1 MINDPFSHSVASTI
15 SPAESCIAITPDDTL
30 LLPVATKAIYVGE
43 GGDVV
48 LVAVGDDL
56 PVTFRNV
63 GSGAILDVRAKAIKA
78 TGTTAADM
86 VGLA

>member
-1 MINDPFSHSVASTI
+1 MINDPFSHSVSSTT
-15 SPAESCIAITPDDTL
+15 SPAENCFAVTPDDAL
-30 LLPVATKAIYVGE
+30 LLPGATKAIYVGE

-48 LVAVGDDL
+48 LVAVGGNL

-63 GSGAILDVRAKAIKA
+63 GSGAILDVRAKAIWA
-78 TGTTAADM
+78 TGTTAADL